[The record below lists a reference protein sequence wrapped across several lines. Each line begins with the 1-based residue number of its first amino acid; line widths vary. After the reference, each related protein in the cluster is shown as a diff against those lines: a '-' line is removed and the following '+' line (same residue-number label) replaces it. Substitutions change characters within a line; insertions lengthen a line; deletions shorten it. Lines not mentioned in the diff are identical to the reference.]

1 LIPDR
6 SPNAALRAFCHVL
19 PAIRS
24 AVLASTI
31 RTMSVIHRE
40 TYKEAQNEISK
51 EVQKETEI
59 LEKAGAGVPIEAH
72 TRAKFNET
80 NETVDAAHG
89 LQLLVELPS
98 RPQLFFSNLRDLIFP
113 RRLPP
118 LALRS
123 APAPFWHD
131 VFVRSSMPWSSFFKS
146 VACHVAA
153 CAALIAFSHLLALQ
167 PRVVPPS
174 ASDHSQIIYPSEPLP
189 PLDTRQAQAP
199 QPAKPDPELSPQP
212 IISVPR
218 EADNRTQTIVTPPQI
233 KLKRDIA
240 LPNIIAWSDPKKPQ
254 LAIQPAPLTLAADIS
269 RIQPQLN
276 SVVAPPPDAS
286 QLAQRRDRMDL
297 QAQVVAPPPAVQ
309 SEAQTAS
316 TRRGDI
322 TIAPS
327 AVIAP
332 APALAVAD
340 QHSFSGR
347 SSAVNVQV
355 VPPPPSASGSM
366 GAQGRMVALNLH
378 PAVGAPPNP
387 LAGNRRGSFAATPT
401 GHAGASGA
409 PGSAGSSANGTGS
422 GTKRTGDLPG
432 GLYVGSAGKT
442 SPVAG
447 DSSSAT
453 ANSTLASNIR
463 PSHVTTAPSHSAEP
477 ENAAKLSEPER
488 AVFGGRKFYSLSLS
502 MPNFNSAGGT
512 WIIRFAEMNHDS
524 GGDPMHREI
533 SEADSKP
540 PAIDFSEPQATRK
553 VDPAYPQQLMQENI
567 GGTVILYAVIR
578 ADGTVGNVRVLRGV
592 DSRLD
597 RFASEAVAQWK
608 FNPAT
613 KNGSPVDVEATFHIP
628 FRPSK
633 LGTAF

>member
-1 LIPDR
+1 
-6 SPNAALRAFCHVL
+6 
-19 PAIRS
+19 
-24 AVLASTI
+24 
-31 RTMSVIHRE
+31 MSVV
-40 TYKEAQNEISK
+40 YKESHQE
-51 EVQKETEI
+51 
-59 LEKAGAGVPIEAH
+59 VPIAVH
-72 TRAKFNET
+72 SQAPLDET
-80 NETVDAAHG
+80 APG

-98 RPQLFFSNLRDLIFP
+98 RPRIFFSNLRDFVSP
-113 RRLPP
+113 RHLPP
-118 LALRS
+118 LSLRS

-131 VFVRSSMPWSSFFKS
+131 VFVRSDMPWNGFLKS
-146 VACHVAA
+146 VAFHVAA
-153 CAALIAFSHLLALQ
+153 CAALIAFSHLLALE
-167 PRVVPPS
+167 PRVAPQSVF
-174 ASDHSQIIYPSEPLP
+174 DHSQIVYSSESLP
-189 PLDTRQAQAP
+189 PLDTREAKAA
-199 QPAKPDPELSPQP
+199 QPAKPDPELSRQP

-218 EADNRTQTIVTPPQI
+218 EADNRAQTVVTPPQI
-233 KLKRDIA
+233 KLKRDLA

-269 RIQPQLN
+269 RVQLQLN

-286 QLAQRRDRMDL
+286 RLAQRRDRMDL

-309 SEAQTAS
+309 SEAQNAS
-316 TRRGDI
+316 NRHGDI

-340 QHSFSGR
+340 QRSSFQGR
-347 SSAVNVQV
+347 SSAVNVQTVNAQV

-366 GAQGRMVALNLH
+366 GSQGRVVALNLR

-387 LAGNRRGSFAATPT
+387 PAGNRRGTFAATPT

-409 PGSAGSSANGTGS
+409 PGSAGGSANGNGS
-422 GTKRTGDLPG
+422 SSGSKNPVDLPG
-432 GLYVGSAGKT
+432 GLYVGSAGKP

-447 DSSSAT
+447 DPANAS
-453 ANSTLASNIR
+453 ANSANPNSAPSVR
-463 PSHVTTAPSHSAEP
+463 PSRVTSAPSHAAEP
-477 ENAAKLSEPER
+477 ESAAKLSEPER
-488 AVFGGRKFYSLSLS
+488 AVFSGRKFYSLSLS

-512 WIIRFAEMNHDS
+512 WIIRFAEMNMNKES
-524 GGDPMHREI
+524 GDPAHHEV
-533 SEADSKP
+533 SETGSNQ
-540 PAIDFSEPQATRK
+540 PATDFSQPQATRK

-567 GGTVILYAVIR
+567 GGTVILYAVIH

-628 FRPSK
+628 FHPSK
-633 LGTAF
+633 MGTSF